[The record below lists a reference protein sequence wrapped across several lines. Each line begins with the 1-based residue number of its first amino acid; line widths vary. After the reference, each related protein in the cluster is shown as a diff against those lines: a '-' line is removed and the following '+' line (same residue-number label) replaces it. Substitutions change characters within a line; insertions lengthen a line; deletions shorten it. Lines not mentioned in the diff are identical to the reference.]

1 MPRRGIP
8 AAAQQTLGDGHPAD
22 GFVALD
28 DLATIGSFLEE
39 VGPPADAQLG
49 SLSAGVPR
57 AAGAVSQVHAGGYA
71 AVLAVRTGFY
81 DR

>member
-8 AAAQQTLGDGHPAD
+8 AAAQQTLGGGHPAD
-22 GFVALD
+22 RFVALD

-57 AAGAVSQVHAGGYA
+57 AVSQVHAGGYA
-71 AVLAVRTGFY
+71 AVLAVRTGLY